1 MVTTCCRILAPW
13 ASQARPGLLGQL
25 WSWAALSLHEQ
36 CVFPISF
43 GFLIEIQ
50 LNSNLIQIHLK
61 LLQPWNLDQ
70 ITSNL

>member
-1 MVTTCCRILAPW
+1 MNSAFF
-13 ASQARPGLLGQL
+13 Q
-25 WSWAALSLHEQ
+25 
-36 CVFPISF
+36 FPLD
-43 GFLIEIQ
+43 FLIEIQ